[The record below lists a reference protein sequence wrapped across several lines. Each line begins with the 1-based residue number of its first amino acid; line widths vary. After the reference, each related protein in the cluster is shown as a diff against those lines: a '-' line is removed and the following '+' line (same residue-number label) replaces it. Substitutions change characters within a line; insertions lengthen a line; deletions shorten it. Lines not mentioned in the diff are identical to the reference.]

1 MELENLRNLPKFKC
15 EKNYG
20 FYRNLPKFKFK
31 KNFIV
36 FTMCE
41 SKNLNR

>member
-1 MELENLRNLPKFKC
+1 MELENLRNLPKFKY
-15 EKNYG
+15 EKNYC